1 MTHKLPTAIAASALL
16 LAACAVG
23 DATPDGTSD
32 GSTSPGGT
40 SPQGWLSWRGPMQ
53 NGTSLE
59 KGLPGKVEIGG
70 RNWTYELAG
79 RGTPVVA
86 AGRVYTL
93 GYEGEKSEL
102 QEILVCLDERTGKRI
117 WEHRFTDFVSDIIYS
132 RYSIGSP
139 TIDPE
144 TGNVLCLTAPGLLLC
159 FTADGKLLWEHSMMS
174 EYGRLTFPNGRTG
187 APLIVGDL
195 AIVHVV
201 TSGWGAQAP
210 ARDRFYA
217 FHKRTGKSVWS
228 STPGG
233 PPKDISFSFPV
244 VATENNRRVLYAG
257 LGGGH
262 LVCVDTRTG
271 DPIWRFQMS
280 IGGLSTSPLLYK
292 DSIIAIHGKEN
303 TDTSA
308 IGRMVAIRRGTDAE
322 PAKGPIILDRS
333 SELWRNDLVSFT
345 SSPVL
350 VGNRV
355 YQTVQTGDLYCVDA
369 DTGRKLWHHK
379 LAPDQI
385 HASPAYGDGKL
396 YVPMNNG
403 SFYIIEPKEDG
414 PKILQK
420 LQLEGNCLGA
430 PAIANGK
437 VYVHTTGRL
446 YSFGGGVSPPPLG
459 VPSEPGEAAG
469 GPVGKAVR
477 LQVIPADVVF
487 RPGTTET
494 VNVRSLD
501 ARGRVVNGSVDNVTF
516 HGLPGRGVTLRD
528 GVMEITKNAPSVVS
542 VVQVESGSLR
552 GAMRLRIVPDVPYTD
567 DFETASLRP
576 HPREPGVKFAPPRPY
591 WVGVKLKWEIRELDG
606 NNVLAKT
613 LDRPLFQRTMSMIGH
628 PDMANYTVQ
637 VDILSDGNRRMM
649 SSGGVVNQ
657 RYLIVLKGNHQALE
671 ISSNMELLKEHVRF
685 RWKPKTWYRLKTRV
699 DVTADGRG
707 VIRAKVWQRDVP
719 EPQGWTIEVPHSH
732 AHKKGSPGIYGFVPQ
747 SRFMVYLDN
756 LSVTSND

>member
-1 MTHKLPTAIAASALL
+1 
-16 LAACAVG
+16 
-23 DATPDGTSD
+23 
-32 GSTSPGGT
+32 
-40 SPQGWLSWRGPMQ
+40 
-53 NGTSLE
+53 
-59 KGLPGKVEIGG
+59 
-70 RNWTYELAG
+70 
-79 RGTPVVA
+79 
-86 AGRVYTL
+86 
-93 GYEGEKSEL
+93 
-102 QEILVCLDERTGKRI
+102 
-117 WEHRFTDFVSDIIYS
+117 
-132 RYSIGSP
+132 
-139 TIDPE
+139 
-144 TGNVLCLTAPGLLLC
+144 
-159 FTADGKLLWEHSMMS
+159 MMS

-187 APLIVGDL
+187 APLVVGDL

-217 FHKRTGKSVWS
+217 FDKRTGKSVWS

-244 VATENNRRVLYAG
+244 VGTENGRRVLYAG

-262 LVCVDTRTG
+262 MVCVDVDTRTG

-303 TDTSA
+303 TDTST
-308 IGRMVAIRRGTDAE
+308 IGRMVAIKRGTDVE
-322 PAKGPIILDRS
+322 PTKGPITLDRS
-333 SELWRNDLVSFT
+333 SELWRNDLVAFT

-369 DTGRKLWHHK
+369 DTGKRLWHHK

-403 SFYIIEPKEDG
+403 SFYIIEPKENG
-414 PKILQK
+414 AEILQK

-437 VYVHTTGRL
+437 IYVHTTGRL
-446 YSFGGGVSPPPLG
+446 YSFGGGAGHPPPG
-459 VPSEPGEAAG
+459 VPSEPSETIG

-477 LQVIPADVVF
+477 LQVIPADIVF

-494 VNVRSLD
+494 VRVRSLD
-501 ARGRVVNGSVDNVTF
+501 ARGRVVNSSVENVAF

-528 GVMEITKNAPSVVS
+528 GVMEVTKNAPSAVS
-542 VVQVESGSLR
+542 VVQVESEGLR
-552 GAMRLRIVPDVPYTD
+552 GAMRLRIVPDVSYID
-567 DFETASLRP
+567 DFEAASLKP
-576 HPREPGVKFAPPRPY
+576 HPHEPGVKFAPPRPY

-637 VDILSDGNRRMM
+637 VDIRTDGNRRMM
-649 SSGGVVNQ
+649 SSAGVVNQ

-671 ISSNMELLKEHVRF
+671 VSSNMELLKEHVRF
-685 RWKPKTWYRLKTRV
+685 RWKPKIWYRLKTRV
-699 DVTADGRG
+699 DVATDGSG
-707 VIRAKVWQRDVP
+707 VVRAKVWQRDVP

-756 LSVTSND
+756 LTVTSND